1 VICVELIESP
11 QQTPE
16 AIRDE
21 LLKLAANHDHTRQ
34 IRDVLFHPSFPVDIR
49 HNAKIGREALA
60 KWAAGKLG

>member
-1 VICVELIESP
+1 MP
-11 QQTPE
+11 A
-16 AIRDE
+16 AIREE
-21 LLKLAANHDHTRQ
+21 LLDIAANHEHTRA